1 MRKFFSYMLV
11 SLVLV
16 FSLQSV
22 YADSVLQL
30 PNTVGFDIVLT
41 REGEESLY
49 FSSPDD
55 YESQIMDS
63 LAFDLVSDPA
73 QALSATREKWVGVVW
88 ELYPDLTDVAS
99 VILYL
104 EASALTGIVPLDSVK
119 LKADGAFDFKAD
131 RPASPEFYRLR
142 VEDKVINL
150 SVDSTETITVRAPYD
165 GFATA
170 YTVEGSDNCEKI
182 KQLTLMQAGLQERV
196 NRLTESM
203 QAHAIGVDDFQDSL
217 SRWMQNYKSEV
228 STRYIYAAPNTTAAY
243 FALFQKL
250 NGYLIFDPLN
260 SKQDVR
266 CFAAVATSLNNR
278 YPHADRSRNLYNIV
292 IKGMKNTRT
301 PHRTAQAD
309 TTKIQVE
316 ETGVID
322 VSLRD
327 LQGNT
332 HRLTDLKGKVVILDF
347 TIYQSAASAAHNY
360 MLRDLYDKY
369 AARGLQI
376 FQVSLDAD
384 EHFWKTTADNLP
396 WICVRDP
403 QGVYSAYASAYNVQ
417 NLPTLF
423 LVNRNNDLSL
433 RGEAIKNLEEEVQK
447 LL

>member
-1 MRKFFSYMLV
+1 MNKKN
-11 SLVLV
+11 V
-16 FSLQSV
+16 FVMSAVAVVMAACSTGPRFEV
-22 YADSVLQL
+22 AGEV
-30 PNTVGFDIVLT
+30 TGA
-41 REGEESLY
+41 EGK
-49 FSSPDD
+49 
-55 YESQIMDS
+55 
-63 LAFDLVSDPA
+63 
-73 QALSATREKWVGVVW
+73 T
-88 ELYPDLTDVAS
+88 
-99 VILYL
+99 LYL

-301 PHRTAQAD
+301 PHRTTQAD
-309 TTKIQVE
+309 TTQIQVE